1 MHYMRDFFS
10 LIKQQNFLYSFSKT
24 AYLISHLTLSNSIF
38 PSCTTRYH
46 SFREMLKETNCD
58 TKFCDILNI
67 HISVTKCDTL
77 NYINC
82 YTDNLN
88 NVNNISNIQRVGKC
102 DILK

>member
-1 MHYMRDFFS
+1 MHDMRDLFSHKTTKFPLFFFKNS
-10 LIKQQNFLYSFSKT
+10 IFNF
-24 AYLISHLTLSNSIF
+24 TLSNSIF

-58 TKFCDILNI
+58 MNFRDILDI
-67 HISVTKCDTL
+67 HFSVTKCDTF